1 MPTDLHEQVLRVAK
15 ELWGEQD
22 IPSLPTRHDNSG
34 SVFLE
39 GEAKLLEGTS
49 FSDRAEQFH
58 SQAFEGCPLAQQSYG
73 SLLWSGFGLTVRDD
87 VASARWHAAAAAQH
101 HLDGMAVLG
110 GCLRTGT
117 GIPVPTVKD
126 KSKSAKS
133 AAKAAAKKQA
143 KENTALGLRL
153 IEYCAS
159 QHNPSGVNKQAA
171 LLQLQLEE
179 ETNNSYDE
187 SYSSDEQA
195 DVAPLY
201 QACVDRERINALL
214 LFNLGWCHVH
224 GQGGVDRK
232 DITRGEAYWRQA
244 AAMAPDE
251 GSEEAAWNL
260 YEQYQRNDPQEA
272 RPWLQLAVDLGY
284 EEAITEQDN
293 LLY

>member
-1 MPTDLHEQVLRVAK
+1 VLYSA
-15 ELWGEQD
+15 LSH
-22 IPSLPTRHDNSG
+22 P
-34 SVFLE
+34 
-39 GEAKLLEGTS
+39 
-49 FSDRAEQFH
+49 
-58 SQAFEGCPLAQQSYG
+58 QQSN
-73 SLLWSGFGLTVRDD
+73 S
-87 VASARWHAAAAAQH
+87 
-101 HLDGMAVLG
+101 
-110 GCLRTGT
+110 
-117 GIPVPTVKD
+117 
-126 KSKSAKS
+126 
-133 AAKAAAKKQA
+133 AKAAAKRKA
-143 KENTALGLRL
+143 KENIELGLRL
-153 IEYCAS
+153 NDYCAS
-159 QHNPSGVNKQAA
+159 QHNPTGVNKEAA

-187 SYSSDEQA
+187 STDEQA
-195 DVAPLY
+195 DVVHLY
-201 QACVDRERINALL
+201 QACVDRERLNALL
-214 LFNLGWCHVH
+214 LFNLGWCH